1 MNAEFFQFPAKTIK
15 SFVLSSWLG
24 KFPVAIAIGVGSKAS
39 FSISR
44 DLVGEIPTSY
54 ITKVKARA
62 TELNN
67 KNIYVLQIG
76 ASLYYKLGQL
86 CFTNEGNASL
96 LQISASVVTNWDSYY
111 KLGQPLLQ
119 NRAAITN
126 WDKMYYKSGQVLKI
140 REIITNWGR

>member
-1 MNAEFFQFPAKTIK
+1 MTNSPSKNIWDDFIKTSKTGTSRESLNAEFFQFPAKTIK

-76 ASLYYKLGQL
+76 ASLYYRIGAAL
-86 CFTNEGNASL
+86 F
-96 LQISASVVTNWDSYY
+96 Y
-111 KLGQPLLQ
+111 KLGK
-119 NRAAITN
+119 RF
-126 WDKMYYKSGQVLKI
+126 
-140 REIITNWGR
+140 IITN